1 MLGVGYVGAEGWVA
15 VRVAVRGVA
24 VRGVALEAGRRSDT
38 LAETGHSPN
47 LR

>member
-1 MLGVGYVGAEGWVA
+1 MAVRVAVRGAVGVA
-15 VRVAVRGVA
+15 VRVAVRGVP
-24 VRGVALEAGRRSDT
+24 LEAGRRSDT